1 MNGICFALG
10 MGGTSVDAKSS
21 GAGWA
26 GWRPLN
32 TDARRGTSSVHNE
45 KDRGNPMSVSSSN
58 SGSGRE
64 IRELERDQLVVEL
77 CRPKQPRLR
86 VLVVE
91 DEPDAQTLL
100 RFILEPKYEVITA
113 SSGEEMRRQLEAYPE
128 RLSLVLMD
136 LKLEGEE
143 DGVTLIKHLRSESR
157 WKGIPIVALTACA
170 TGDDLRRAVEAGC
183 DDYVPKPFYRKQ
195 LTALVERLIDNSRE
209 PGSSGV

>member
-1 MNGICFALG
+1 VGAEIE
-10 MGGTSVDAKSS
+10 

-26 GWRPLN
+26 GWRAL
-32 TDARRGTSSVHNE
+32 DIGARRGANSVHNE
-45 KDRGNPMSVSSSN
+45 KDQGDPMSVGSSN

-143 DGVTLIKHLRSESR
+143 DGVTLTRHLRSGNR

-170 TGDDLRRAVEAGC
+170 TGDDVRRAIEAGC

-209 PGSSGV
+209 PDGSGV